1 MNNIYEYCFNIVCD
15 DWEENRPLWYD
26 MVFEPVYYCR
36 PKRVE
41 EYKIHL
47 IYDVADT
54 ILKHKPYVGNISMGV
69 IEKMIDK
76 RRKEIIWNKHYAVFD
91 EDYDSDY
98 DSDYEYTDSDS
109 E

>member
-1 MNNIYEYCFNIVCD
+1 MNNIYEYSFNIVCD

-26 MVFEPVYYCR
+26 MVFEPVYYSR

-41 EYKIHL
+41 EYKTLL
-47 IYDVADT
+47 IIDVADT
-54 ILKHKPYVGNISMGV
+54 ILKHKPYVGNISTGV

-76 RRKEIIWNKHYAVFD
+76 RRKEIIWNKHYAVYV
-91 EDYDSDY
+91 EEYDSDY